1 MFNIT
6 GSEFFFLLIVALV
19 ILGPE
24 KLPDALRKVG
34 KAYAEFKKMAGG
46 FQQEL
51 HSALDEPM
59 RELIGTADAFKSAA
73 SFDLAADILEGKP
86 VSAAPPAPAD
96 DVFAGKIMS
105 SAPPEQAADFAA
117 TAGAE
122 PPFVP
127 VVPSEQPAF
136 DSVVISAPEPP
147 PPTPAPA
154 PAPAFDAVVISAEPS
169 ALAHPEPA
177 AAEPV
182 RPEPVAT
189 EPTQPEPAA
198 GEASSL

>member
-59 RELIGTADAFKSAA
+59 RELLGTADAFKSAA

-105 SAPPEQAADFAA
+105 AAPPEQAAESTS

-154 PAPAFDAVVISAEPS
+154 PAFDAVVISAEPS

-182 RPEPVAT
+182 RPEPVAA

>member
-1 MFNIT
+1 VFNIT

-105 SAPPEQAADFAA
+105 SAPPEQAAEFVA

-147 PPTPAPA
+147 PPPA
-154 PAPAFDAVVISAEPS
+154 PAPAFDAVVISSEPPAS
-169 ALAHPEPA
+169 AHPEPV

-182 RPEPVAT
+182 RPEPAAA

-198 GEASSL
+198 GEASSS

>member
-59 RELIGTADAFKSAA
+59 RELLGTADAFKSAA

-105 SAPPEQAADFAA
+105 AAPPEQAAESTS

-147 PPTPAPA
+147 PPPPAPA
-154 PAPAFDAVVISAEPS
+154 PAPAFDAVVISAEPP
-169 ALAHPEPA
+169 APAHPEPA

-182 RPEPVAT
+182 RPEPPAT